1 MKSPRALFSSMTD
14 DLKETLRR
22 AATAPHALSR
32 AEARFFLTSPE
43 AAVEEALFDCARKV
57 KAKVGKADIL
67 PRGLIEVSNVCQK
80 NCHYCGIRKG
90 REGLKRYRLSKAS
103 VLDSVGAVAR
113 RGWTALAFQAGEVE
127 SETNTVF
134 YEDLLRTLDPAFEV
148 TLSLGEQTENVY
160 RRWKDA
166 AGARVL
172 RYLLRIETSNRT
184 LYARLHPADHSF
196 DRRLDCVRTLKRLGY
211 VTGSGVMIGLPFQTI
226 DDLVED
232 LFFFAD
238 ESLDMV
244 GMGPYV
250 PDPSSPLADL
260 AIPDDA
266 SRLRLALRMIALSRL
281 MLHDVNIV
289 AATALEALGGAGAR
303 ARGICAGANVIMDD
317 FTPANE
323 KAAYALYPG
332 KNAAR

>member
-1 MKSPRALFSSMTD
+1 MTD
-14 DLKETLRR
+14 HLKETLRR
-22 AATAPHALSR
+22 AVAAPYALCR
-32 AEARFFLTSPE
+32 TEVRELLTSPDDSI
-43 AAVEEALFDCARKV
+43 EEALFDCARQV
-57 KAKVGKADIL
+57 KAKVGKTDVL
-67 PRGLIEVSNVCQK
+67 PRGLIEVSNICQK
-80 NCHYCGIRKG
+80 DCHYCGIRKG
-90 REGLKRYRLSKAS
+90 RAGLARYRLLKED
-103 VLDSVGAVAR
+103 LLNSVGAVAR
-113 RGWTALAFQAGEVE
+113 RGWTALAFQAGEIE
-127 SETNTVF
+127 SEANTAF
-134 YEDLLRTLDPAFEV
+134 YEDLLCTLDPAFEV
-148 TLSLGEQTENVY
+148 TLSLGEQTDEVY

-196 DRRLDCVRTLKRLGY
+196 DRRLGCVRTLKRLGY
-211 VTGSGVMIGLPFQTI
+211 VTGSGVMIGLPFQTF
-226 DDLVED
+226 DDLIED

-238 ESLDMV
+238 EHLDMV

-250 PDPSSPLADL
+250 PDPSSPLAGL

-266 SRLRLALRMIALSRL
+266 SRLRLALRMIALARL

-303 ARGICAGANVIMDD
+303 ARGIHAGANVIMDD